1 MSTKFKIPARS
12 TSQPEVTLAP
22 PPTTHEEFAAGAS
35 LVQSQAGNRPV
46 KPVRLNLDLDP
57 ATHKRLKMKAL
68 QTSQTMAELVRALID
83 RELG

>member
-1 MSTKFKIPARS
+1 MSKFKIPARPAS
-12 TSQPEVTLAP
+12 ELAATLAL
-22 PPTTHEEFAAGAS
+22 PPTTHEEFASGAS
-35 LVQSQAGNRPV
+35 LVQSQAGGRPV

-57 ATHKRLKMKAL
+57 TTHKRLKMRAL